1 MMRASLLA
9 AAAALSL
16 VATSGPARAADT
28 KAECIAAANQGQSL
42 RDDGKYT
49 RAREAF
55 ARCAR
60 DECPRVV
67 ARSCTKWLHDTDEA
81 TPTVVLGAKD
91 EGGQD
96 LTNAQVTLDGSSFA
110 ESLDGKPAQVD
121 PGQHVFRFTRAGSDP
136 VEASVVLRAG
146 EKNRV
151 IGVTL
156 KAPVT
161 VAAEPPPAP
170 PLPPAAER
178 EPGRSFLSARNVTA
192 LSMLVLGGVAIG
204 GGAYFFG
211 QSGSQ
216 SSTASSLRGSM
227 PDYACTDAPTSTA
240 CEQLGSAVDSQHR
253 DATLGTVMVVGG
265 GVLVAGAV
273 VAWIAWPRPA
283 EPTTGLQLVTPVLR
297 PGAASIE
304 LEGAF

>member
-1 MMRASLLA
+1 MVRASLLA
-9 AAAALSL
+9 AAVALS
-16 VATSGPARAADT
+16 VGAASPPARAADT
-28 KAECIAAANQGQSL
+28 KAECIAAADQGQSL

-55 ARCAR
+55 TKCAR
-60 DECPRVV
+60 ETCPKVV
-67 ARSCTKWLHDTDEA
+67 ARSCNQWLHETDEA

-91 EGGQD
+91 PAGQD
-96 LTNAQVTLDGSSFA
+96 LTNAQVTLDGTSFA

-121 PGQHVFRFTRAGSDP
+121 PGQHVFRFTRPGSDP
-136 VEASVVLRAG
+136 AEASVVLRAG

-151 IGVTL
+151 VGVTL
-156 KAPVT
+156 GPTAT
-161 VAAEPPPAP
+161 AESPAP
-170 PLPPAAER
+170 PPPSAGSEG

-192 LSMLVLGGVAIG
+192 LSMLVLGGAAIG
-204 GGAYFFG
+204 GGAYFLG

-227 PDYACTDAPTSTA
+227 PSYACTDAPTSAA
-240 CEQLGSAVDSQHR
+240 CRQLSSAVDSQHR
-253 DATLGTVMVVGG
+253 DATVGTVMVVGG

-273 VAWIAWPRPA
+273 VAWIAWPKPGA
-283 EPTTGLQLVTPVLR
+283 PKTGLQLVTPVLR
-297 PGAASIE
+297 PGAASLE